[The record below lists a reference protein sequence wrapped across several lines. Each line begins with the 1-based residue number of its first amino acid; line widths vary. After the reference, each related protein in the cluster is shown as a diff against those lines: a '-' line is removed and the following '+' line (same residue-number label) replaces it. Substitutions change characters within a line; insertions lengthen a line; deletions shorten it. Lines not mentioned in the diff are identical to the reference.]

1 MALSSNTVRNSWNIS
16 DFPPAKRSGLTVKA
30 GSTIYKG
37 SACGLSSGELIV
49 STGAEVCI
57 GFATDDYAAG
67 DTDAEVQYMH
77 YLFLTVTGVSS
88 KAGIGSIVYASDD
101 NTFSTTPG
109 TTIIGRVH
117 DYQNGQTIVHVTLQS
132 TGA

>member
-1 MALSSNTVRNSWNIS
+1 MALSANTVRNAWNIS
-16 DFPPAKRSGLTVKA
+16 DFPPAKRTGLTVKA

-49 STGAEVCI
+49 STGSEACI
-57 GFATDDYAAG
+57 GFATDDYDAG

-77 YLFLTVTGVSS
+77 FLFLDVTGVSS
-88 KAGIGSIVYASDD
+88 KSGIGSTVYASDD
-101 NTFSTTPG
+101 DTFSTTPG

-117 DYQNGQTIVHVTLQS
+117 DYQNGQAIVRISLQS